1 MVASTRQRT
10 RRPAKGSP
18 AEEVVGRPPG
28 GKVALVT
35 GAASGIGRAAAL
47 AFARQGVQVVVADL
61 QRAAAAGRETVR
73 LIHDDGGIA
82 TFVAADIARD
92 AEVRALVATAI
103 ATYGRLDYAL
113 NNAGICGT
121 PTGVVACTQEEWNTI
136 ISINLTGVWL
146 CMKYQIPEM
155 LKVGG
160 GAIVN
165 TASGT
170 GLLGVPGMPAYVAS
184 KHGVVGLTKSAALEF
199 AQQNIRINA
208 ICPGTVW
215 TPMMEELIKGNAEME
230 RQMRSASPYG
240 RMARPEEIA
249 AAAVWLCSDAA
260 SFVNGVAIPVD
271 AGRVAQ

>member
-1 MVASTRQRT
+1 MTET
-10 RRPAKGSP
+10 PAGAP
-18 AEEVVGRPPG
+18 GGRPPS

-47 AFARQGVQVVVADL
+47 AFAHQGARVVVADL

-73 LIHDDGGIA
+73 LIRDDGGSA
-82 TFVAADIARD
+82 TFVAADIAR
-92 AEVRALVATAI
+92 ATEVQALVAMAI
-103 ATYGRLDYAL
+103 ATYGRLDYAF

-121 PTGVVACTQEEWNTI
+121 PTGVVACTQEEWDAI
-136 ISINLTGVWL
+136 IAINLTGVWL
-146 CMKYQIPEM
+146 CMKHEIPEM

-165 TASGT
+165 TASGA
-170 GLLGVPGMPAYVAS
+170 GLLGVAGMPAYVAS

-199 AQQNIRINA
+199 AQRNIRINA
-208 ICPGTVW
+208 VCPGTVW
-215 TPMMEELIKGNAEME
+215 TAMMENLIDGNAEME

-260 SFVNGVAIPVD
+260 SFVNGVALSVD